1 MKKFFKGF
9 SLIEIVAAIAII
21 TLCIISLIST
31 YYSIYKL
38 QNQTMYSS
46 LLKRK
51 IETRFFTQIYPRIDL
66 YIKDNSIYNIVRNTL
81 TKLQDDPDLMNSI
94 EITEINFTIDDSN
107 ISNLNRFNLS
117 KKDDQNEYNS
127 KKNISKITIKY
138 RIIKNNKENQIEVYF
153 PTITQGKTPLPTTS
167 SGSDSTNTQT
177 TQNNSSVSTSGTF

>member
-9 SLIEIVAAIAII
+9 SLIEIVVAIVVI

-51 IETRFFTQIYPRIDL
+51 IETRFFTQIYPKIDL
-66 YIKDNSIYNIVRNTL
+66 YITNGNIYNTIRDIL
-81 TKLQDDPDLMNSI
+81 TKLQNDPDLMNSI
-94 EITEINFTIDDSN
+94 QITEINFTPNDPTI
-107 ISNLNRFNLS
+107 NLPRFDLS
-117 KKDDQNEYNS
+117 KEDSSYKYNA
-127 KKNISKITIKY
+127 KKYISKITIKY

-153 PTITQGKTPLPTTS
+153 PTITQGKTPLPTNPPDGNS
-167 SGSDSTNTQT
+167 
-177 TQNNSSVSTSGTF
+177 NNSTTTENTNSASTSAIF